1 MPRRRNRDGFGRKGV
16 DRKMAKVEQKIVPL
30 NGDEAVA
37 FAAKQCDVDVVA
49 AYPITPQTII
59 VEKFSEYVAD
69 GEVDTAFVCV
79 ESEHTAMA
87 CSITASATGART
99 FTATASAGLALMHE
113 MLGVASGCRTPVV
126 MAVANRALSA
136 PINIHCDHSDAMCER
151 DSGWMQTYT
160 ENSQEAYDSIIQA
173 FKIAE
178 NLEIMLPAMVGLDGF
193 VLSHTLENVNILP
206 DEAVKKFVGIRQV
219 PMVMNHEG
227 KLVPFKLDPANPLTI
242 GPLDLHD
249 YYFEHKRQQEESM
262 RKALDV
268 IKQVHNEYAKL
279 TGRSYGNGLVEAY
292 RLNDAEIA
300 VVCMGSTA
308 GTVKTVID
316 ELREKGMKAGLLRIR
331 AFRPLPIEDIIKN
344 LSGKKAVAVMDRAC
358 SFGGNGGP
366 LAHEIRHAVYDLPNR
381 PKMINRIYGL
391 GGRDMQPHMIE
402 SIYKELETMVKTGQT
417 ADTVKFIGLRE

>member
-1 MPRRRNRDGFGRKGV
+1 
-16 DRKMAKVEQKIVPL
+16 MAKFEQKIVPL
-30 NGDEAVA
+30 NGDAAVA
-37 FAAKQCDVDVVA
+37 LAVKQSDVDVVA

-69 GEVDTAFVCV
+69 GEVETAFVCV
-79 ESEHTAMA
+79 ESEHTAMT

-151 DSGWMQTYT
+151 DIGWIQLYA

-178 NLEIMLPAMVGLDGF
+178 NLDIMLPTMVGLDGF

-206 DEAVKKFVGIRQV
+206 DEIVKQFVGIRQV
-219 PMVMNHEG
+219 PRVTNHEG
-227 KLVPFKLDPANPLTI
+227 ELVPFKLDPANPLTI

-262 RKALDV
+262 RKALNV
-268 IKQVHNEYAKL
+268 IKEVNDEYAKL
-279 TGRSYGNGLVEAY
+279 SGRNYGNGLVEAY
-292 RLNDAEIA
+292 MLDDAEIA
-300 VVCMGSTA
+300 IVCIGSTA
-308 GTVKTVID
+308 GTVKSVVD
-316 ELREKGMKAGLLRIR
+316 ELRQNGIKAGLLRIR
-331 AFRPLPIEDIIKN
+331 TFRPLPVDDIVNN
-344 LSGKKAVAVMDRAC
+344 LAGKKAVAVMDRAC

-366 LAHEIRHAVYDLPNR
+366 LFHEIRHSVYDLQDR
-381 PKMINRIYGL
+381 PKVVNRIYGL
-391 GGRDMQPHMIE
+391 GGRDIQPNMIE
-402 SIYKELETMVKTGQT
+402 GIFKELQKIAEIGHPVE
-417 ADTVKFIGLRE
+417 TVKFIGLRE

>member
-1 MPRRRNRDGFGRKGV
+1 
-16 DRKMAKVEQKIVPL
+16 MAIIEQKTVPL
-30 NGDEAVA
+30 NGDAAVA

-69 GEVDTAFVCV
+69 GEVETAFVCV

-113 MLGVASGCRTPVV
+113 MLGVASGCRAPVV

-136 PINIHCDHSDAMCER
+136 PINIHCDHSDSMAER
-151 DSGWMQTYT
+151 DMGWIQMYA
-160 ENSQEAYDSIIQA
+160 ENSQEAYDSLIQA

-178 NLEIMLPAMVGLDGF
+178 NFDVMLPTMVGLDGF
-193 VLSHTLENVNILP
+193 VLSHTLENVKVLP

-219 PMVMNHEG
+219 PQVMNHEG
-227 KLVPFKLDPANPLTI
+227 KLVSFKLDPENPLTI

-249 YYFEHKRQQEESM
+249 YYFEHKRQQEEAM

-268 IKQVHNEYAKL
+268 IKQVHDEYAKQS
-279 TGRSYGNGLVEAY
+279 GRSYGNGLVEAY
-292 RLNDAEIA
+292 RLDDAEIS
-300 VVCMGSTA
+300 VVCIGSTA
-308 GTVKTVID
+308 GTVKTVVD
-316 ELREKGMKAGLLRIR
+316 ELRENGIKAGLLRIR
-331 AFRPLPIEDIIKN
+331 SFRPLPVKDIVSN
-344 LSGKKAVAVMDRAC
+344 LSGKKAVAVLDRAC

-366 LAHEIRHAVYDLPNR
+366 LFHEIRNAVYDLPDR
-381 PKMINRIYGL
+381 PKLVNRIYGL
-391 GGRDMQPHMIE
+391 GGRDMPPDLIE
-402 SIYKELETMVKTGQT
+402 GIYKQLQTIVKTGQIK
-417 ADTVKFIGLRE
+417 DTLQFIGLRE